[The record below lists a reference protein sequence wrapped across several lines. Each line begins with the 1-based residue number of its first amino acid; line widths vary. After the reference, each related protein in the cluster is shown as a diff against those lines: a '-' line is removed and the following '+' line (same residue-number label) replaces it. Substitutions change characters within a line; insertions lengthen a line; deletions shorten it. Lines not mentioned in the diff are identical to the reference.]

1 MYRPPHSHDDG
12 APTKCKISLK
22 HTRIG
27 IMHYKQIKNITGTNN
42 QPLNSSQLEGDIFK
56 TNASGSISTSRNS
69 GSFTRFNKVASL
81 SPEPQINDRL
91 RKELDDIKRN
101 LRIQRRYNCLSLFIA
116 ITAMLILVIKSIIYR
131 YDTVRW

>member
-1 MYRPPHSHDDG
+1 MGSRSTSYHEGFSQ
-12 APTKCKISLK
+12 
-22 HTRIG
+22 TRKLSINRS
-27 IMHYKQIKNITGTNN
+27 KN

-69 GSFTRFNKVASL
+69 GSFTRFNKVTSP

-101 LRIQRRYNCLSLFIA
+101 LRIQRRYNCLSLSIA
-116 ITAMLILVIKSIIYR
+116 VTAMLILVIKSIIYR
-131 YDTVRW
+131 YG